1 MILSLLEKFPT
12 QFTPREIQKEII
24 SKIEE
29 NLKSGYKKIILCAP
43 TGVGK
48 SLVGATVSSYFDSSF
63 TVTASKHLQDQY
75 IKDIPFLKP
84 VKGKQNFPCLK
95 LMDAEK
101 VDNDRKAM
109 RWGLSCD
116 KGVCQERINKNGK
129 EVVSVCKYKP
139 TIKQVE
145 EKTQDSQ
152 SCHYYLQKYDA
163 LTSKHSLWNY
173 HAFFTIM
180 KFNKKL
186 FEDYLDRKVTVFD
199 EAHKIE
205 DQIIQFVGFDIFSG
219 QVDEC
224 NLNSEKYDF
233 TDLDSVIKLTDDMAY
248 SYAKKIKDIKESSVF
263 QKEPDYE
270 LISGLERRYNR
281 SAQAKIDIMSDKNN
295 FVVNDPVKDFN
306 GNFRT
311 ISVRPID
318 VSKFA
323 NEFFETDYQLF
334 MSATIDKSSFC
345 ENMGLEKDDVA
356 LVDTEKSP
364 FPIENRKI
372 DLLNVRR
379 LSYGSTDEDELE
391 VIKTIDRILG
401 EHSNERGL
409 ILTSSIPRCRKILQ
423 HLSPKNSSRI
433 RICHSRNK
441 DGKSQDD
448 IISEH
453 ATDPTGV
460 LLSSSLWEGVDLK
473 DDLSRFQIIAKVP
486 YPNYTEKR
494 TRAKMNKFPLWYTS
508 QTLIKILQGFG
519 RSIRSDDDWA
529 KTYVLDTAIN
539 NVLFKG
545 QQMIPKAYYDV
556 LGIENL

>member
-12 QFTPREIQKEII
+12 QFTPRQIQKEII

-95 LMDAEK
+95 LMDSEK
-101 VDNDRKAM
+101 VENDRRAM
-109 RWGLSCD
+109 RWGLTCD
-116 KGVCQERINKNGK
+116 KGVCQERVSKNGK
-129 EVVSVCKYKP
+129 EVIEVCKFKP

-145 EKTQDSQ
+145 DKTQDSQ

-163 LTSKHSLWNY
+163 LTSNHSLWNY

-248 SYAKKIKDIKESSVF
+248 SYAKKIKDIKESSAF
-263 QKEPDYE
+263 QKKPDYE

-281 SAQAKIDIMSDKNN
+281 SAQAKIDIMTDKEN

-323 NEFFETDYQLF
+323 NEFFETEYQLF

-345 ENMGLEKDDVA
+345 ENMGLDKDDVA
-356 LVDTEKSP
+356 YVDTEKSP
-364 FPIENRKI
+364 FPIENRTI
-372 DLLNVRR
+372 DLLNIRR
-379 LSYGSTDEDELE
+379 LSYGSTKEDELE
-391 VIKTIDRILG
+391 VIKTIDRILD

-409 ILTSSIPRCRKILQ
+409 ILTSSIPRCQKILQ
-423 HLSPKNSSRI
+423 NLSPKNASRI
-433 RICHSRNK
+433 RICHSKNK

-448 IISEH
+448 VITEH
-453 ATDPTGV
+453 ASDPTGV

-473 DDLSRFQIIAKVP
+473 DDLSRFQ
-486 YPNYTEKR
+486 
-494 TRAKMNKFPLWYTS
+494 
-508 QTLIKILQGFG
+508 
-519 RSIRSDDDWA
+519 
-529 KTYVLDTAIN
+529 
-539 NVLFKG
+539 
-545 QQMIPKAYYDV
+545 
-556 LGIENL
+556 